1 MKPQAF
7 EALQK
12 AKALFRHPAEV
23 EQDEIP
29 EQITQAPEPI
39 RKPRVVLLPPNAP
52 KFDAQSM
59 KEEQKQMSQPK
70 QPTPIQPVKQ
80 IDKYVGMSTNGAVA
94 DCIKMGITKP
104 SEIAKL
110 TGKKVEQIYTSLW
123 NIRKGNIKKFKKVAK
138 KMPAP
143 YASVRKPQE
152 AQQVEANDLGRNRY
166 DEYGVNTTNSFNT
179 PPNDWDREGTPFE
192 DAHRVVFKSREEYEA
207 ELDRLHLRISDLLI
221 EKQEQA
227 TIIKYLERKA
237 NG

>member
-143 YASVRKPQE
+143 YASIRKPQE
-152 AQQVEANDLGRNRY
+152 AQQVEAKDFKNIKPLSD
-166 DEYGVNTTNSFNT
+166 DF
-179 PPNDWDREGTPFE
+179 DREPTAYE
-192 DAHRVVFKSREEYEA
+192 DRHYVVMRTREDYEEKIVA
-207 ELDRLHLRISDLLI
+207 LQDKIGVLLM
-221 EKQEQA
+221 EKQELN

>member
-1 MKPQAF
+1 
-7 EALQK
+7 
-12 AKALFRHPAEV
+12 LFRHPAEV

-59 KEEQKQMSQPK
+59 KEEHKQMSQSK
-70 QPTPIQPVKQ
+70 EATPIQPVKQ

-94 DCIKMGITKP
+94 DCIKNGITKP
-104 SEIAKL
+104 SEIAKV

-143 YASVRKPQE
+143 YASLKKPQE
-152 AQQVEANDLGRNRY
+152 AQQVKAKD
-166 DEYGVNTTNSFNT
+166 DE
-179 PPNDWDREGTPFE
+179 WDREGTPFE
-192 DAHRVVFKSREEYEA
+192 DRNYVVLRTREDYEEKIIA
-207 ELDRLHLRISDLLI
+207 LQDKIGVLLM
-221 EKQEQA
+221 EKQELN
-227 TIIKYLERKA
+227 TIIKYLERKV
-237 NG
+237 NNV

>member
-143 YASVRKPQE
+143 YASIRKPEE
-152 AQQVEANDLGRNRY
+152 AQQVEAKDFKNIKPLSD
-166 DEYGVNTTNSFNT
+166 DF
-179 PPNDWDREGTPFE
+179 DREPTAWE

>member
-143 YASVRKPQE
+143 YSSLRKPQE
-152 AQQVEANDLGRNRY
+152 PQQVEAKD
-166 DEYGVNTTNSFNT
+166 DEFDKEPTAYEDRHYVVMRTREDYEEKIIALQDKIGV
-179 PPNDWDREGTPFE
+179 
-192 DAHRVVFKSREEYEA
+192 
-207 ELDRLHLRISDLLI
+207 LLM
-221 EKQEQA
+221 EKQELN

>member
-23 EQDEIP
+23 EHDEIP

-52 KFDAQSM
+52 KFDA
-59 KEEQKQMSQPK
+59 KTIEEEHKKMERQQKDLAQAVANQ
-70 QPTPIQPVKQ
+70 KQ

-138 KMPAP
+138 KMPPP
-143 YASVRKPQE
+143 YASIRKPQE
-152 AQQVEANDLGRNRY
+152 AQQVEAKDFKNIKPLSD
-166 DEYGVNTTNSFNT
+166 DF
-179 PPNDWDREGTPFE
+179 DREPTAWE

>member
-143 YASVRKPQE
+143 YASIRKPE
-152 AQQVEANDLGRNRY
+152 EKKVGKGSLEINND
-166 DEYGVNTTNSFNT
+166 F
-179 PPNDWDREGTPFE
+179 DREPTAWE

>member
-1 MKPQAF
+1 MKPQAY

-23 EQDEIP
+23 DDIP
-29 EQITQAPEPI
+29 ADATPVEPM

-59 KEEQKQMSQPK
+59 KEEQKQMNQPK
-70 QPTPIQPVKQ
+70 QT
-80 IDKYVGMSTNGAVA
+80 DKYVDMSTNEACA
-94 DCIKMGITKP
+94 ECIKMGITKP
-104 SEIAKL
+104 SEIAKV
-110 TGKKVEQIYTSLW
+110 TGKDVKQIYTSLW

-143 YASVRKPQE
+143 YSSIRKPEE
-152 AQQVEANDLGRNRY
+152 AQQVEAKK
-166 DEYGVNTTNSFNT
+166 
-179 PPNDWDREGTPFE
+179 DWGEVSDDFDPRREPTPFE
-192 DAHRVVFKSREEYEA
+192 DAHYVVFKSRAEYDA
-207 ELDRLHLRISDLLI
+207 EIERLNQRISDLLI

-237 NG
+237 NNV

>member
-12 AKALFRHPAEV
+12 AKALFRHPAEI

-59 KEEQKQMSQPK
+59 KEEQKQMNQP
-70 QPTPIQPVKQ
+70 KQ

-104 SEIAKL
+104 SEIA
-110 TGKKVEQIYTSLW
+110 
-123 NIRKGNIKKFKKVAK
+123 
-138 KMPAP
+138 
-143 YASVRKPQE
+143 
-152 AQQVEANDLGRNRY
+152 
-166 DEYGVNTTNSFNT
+166 
-179 PPNDWDREGTPFE
+179 
-192 DAHRVVFKSREEYEA
+192 
-207 ELDRLHLRISDLLI
+207 
-221 EKQEQA
+221 
-227 TIIKYLERKA
+227 
-237 NG
+237 

>member
-1 MKPQAF
+1 
-7 EALQK
+7 
-12 AKALFRHPAEV
+12 
-23 EQDEIP
+23 
-29 EQITQAPEPI
+29 
-39 RKPRVVLLPPNAP
+39 
-52 KFDAQSM
+52 
-59 KEEQKQMSQPK
+59 MSQPK

-143 YASVRKPQE
+143 YASIRKPEE
-152 AQQVEANDLGRNRY
+152 AQQVEAKDFKNIKPLSD
-166 DEYGVNTTNSFNT
+166 DF
-179 PPNDWDREGTPFE
+179 DREPTAYE
-192 DAHRVVFKSREEYEA
+192 DRHYVVMRTREDYEEKIVA
-207 ELDRLHLRISDLLI
+207 LQDKIGVLLM
-221 EKQEQA
+221 EKQELN

>member
-23 EQDEIP
+23 SGVQSDDIP
-29 EQITQAPEPI
+29 EQISQVPEPI

-59 KEEQKQMSQPK
+59 KEEHKQMAQPK
-70 QPTPIQPVKQ
+70 EATPIQPVKQ

-94 DCIKMGITKP
+94 DCIKNGITKP
-104 SEIAKL
+104 SEIAKV

-143 YASVRKPQE
+143 YASLKKPQE
-152 AQQVEANDLGRNRY
+152 AQQVKAKD
-166 DEYGVNTTNSFNT
+166 DE
-179 PPNDWDREGTPFE
+179 WDREGTPFE
-192 DAHRVVFKSREEYEA
+192 DRNYVVLRTREDYEEKIIA
-207 ELDRLHLRISDLLI
+207 LQDKIGVLLM
-221 EKQEQA
+221 EKQELN
-227 TIIKYLERKA
+227 TIIKYLERKV
-237 NG
+237 NNV

>member
-94 DCIKMGITKP
+94 DCVKMGITKP

-138 KMPAP
+138 KMPPP
-143 YASVRKPQE
+143 YASIRKPEE
-152 AQQVEANDLGRNRY
+152 AQQVEAKDFKNIKPLSD
-166 DEYGVNTTNSFNT
+166 DF
-179 PPNDWDREGTPFE
+179 DREPTAYE
-192 DAHRVVFKSREEYEA
+192 DRHYVVMRTREDYEEKIIA
-207 ELDRLHLRISDLLI
+207 LQDKIGVLLM
-221 EKQEQA
+221 EKQELN